1 MTSQS
6 LYLLKA
12 MRPHQWTKNLLLF
25 AGVLFS
31 KHLFEFE
38 KLLIASG
45 AFVVFCLVAGGIY
58 IFNDLLDLEQDR
70 RHPLKRGRPLAS
82 GTLKPSV
89 ALVGSCLALAIG
101 LLGAFRLRFSFGGL
115 VGIYLVQNLLYTK
128 FLKNIVIIDV
138 MMIGFGFV
146 LRAVSGAV
154 VVDVEVSS
162 WLILCTFLL
171 SLFLGFSKRRQE
183 LVKLGEEGEEHRPI
197 LAEYSPHFLDVMIS
211 IVTGAT
217 IMSYALYTMSEQTI
231 QKFQTSSLILT
242 IPFIIYGIF
251 RYLYLMYKQ
260 EKGENP
266 TKILL
271 TDLTIQL
278 DIFLWI
284 VAVVG
289 IIYLGI

>member
-1 MTSQS
+1 MASQS

-31 KHLFEFE
+31 KHLFDLE
-38 KLLIASG
+38 KLFIASG

-58 IFNDLLDLEQDR
+58 IFNDLIDLEQDR

-82 GTLKPSV
+82 GLLKPSV
-89 ALVGSCLALAIG
+89 ALVGSGLALAIG
-101 LLGAFRLRFSFGGL
+101 LLGAFRLSFSFGGM
-115 VGIYLVQNLLYTK
+115 VGIYLAQNLLYTK

-183 LVKLGEEGEEHRPI
+183 LVKLGEGGKEHRPI

-231 QKFQTSSLILT
+231 QKFQTSRLILT

-260 EKGENP
+260 EEGDNP

-289 IIYLGI
+289 IIYLRI